1 MEPSD
6 NRLLMNTLADAIPSS
21 LSARS
26 LAAVWHPCTQMQ
38 LAQRQPPLAIV
49 RGQGGWLYGE
59 DGRAYFDAISSWWVN
74 LLGHAHP
81 GIARGITEQLAR
93 LPHVMLA
100 GCTHEPAVALA
111 ERLSARANGHLG
123 HAFYGSDGASAVEVA
138 LKMSFHY
145 WRNLGDTSKRRFICL
160 AGSYHGETLGALGVT
175 DVAIFRSTYSDLIQQ
190 AVLISSP
197 ACADPQ
203 QQEANLQIAL
213 AELEAVLQTQAAEI
227 SALILE
233 PLVQA
238 ASGMNMYPAAYLR
251 RARQLC
257 TQYGVHLIADE
268 IAVGCGRT
276 GRFFAW
282 EHSLPANAQASD
294 WPDFITLSKGITGG
308 TLPLSIVLCQHPVYE
323 AFLSDDIARGFL
335 HSHSYTGNPLACAAA
350 LATLD
355 ALEGG
360 VLDALPE
367 QERYLSAAM
376 KSLRDDARI
385 ENYRQ
390 IGCIAACDLKAEY
403 ASPAFSAQMH
413 LAGREH
419 GLLIRPIGR
428 SIYVLP
434 PFVLDAQL
442 VDYLQTALMRAL
454 DQALYAPAQLA
465 AKTVA
470 I

>member
-1 MEPSD
+1 MQHHSPSPK
-6 NRLLMNTLADAIPSS
+6 NLS
-21 LSARS
+21 LSERS

-38 LAQRQPPLAIV
+38 LAHKQPPLAIS
-49 RGQGGWLYGE
+49 RGQGAWLYDEQGK
-59 DGRAYFDAISSWWVN
+59 AYFDAISSWWVN
-74 LLGHAHP
+74 LLGHAHA
-81 GIARGITEQLAR
+81 GIAQGISAQLQR

-111 ERLSARANGHLG
+111 ERLSARTGGHLG

-145 WRNLGDTSKRRFICL
+145 WRNTGQPSKQRFVCL
-160 AGSYHGETLGALGVT
+160 QGSYHGETLGALAVT
-175 DVAIFRSTYSDLIQQ
+175 DVAIFRRTYDALIQQ
-190 AVLISSP
+190 PILIASP
-197 ACADPQ
+197 ACADPL
-203 QQEANLQIAL
+203 QQEAQMAVAL
-213 AELEAVLQTQAAEI
+213 TALEKVLQAQAHEI

-282 EHSLPANAQASD
+282 EHSLPADPKAGD
-294 WPDFITLSKGITGG
+294 WPDFFTLSKGITGG
-308 TLPLSIVLCQHPVYE
+308 TLPLSIVLSQHNIFA
-323 AFLSDDIARGFL
+323 AFLSDDIAKGFL

-360 VLDALPE
+360 VLASLDE
-367 QERYLSAAM
+367 QSRLLAHAM
-376 KSLRDDARI
+376 QGLREDKRT

-390 IGCIAACDLKAEY
+390 IGCIAACDIKAEF
-403 ASPAFSAQMH
+403 APPEFSAQLH

-428 SIYVLP
+428 SIYVMP
-434 PFVLDAQL
+434 PFVLSPELAQIL
-442 VDYLQTALMRAL
+442 ARSLHASFV
-454 DQALYAPAQLA
+454 QALEKPQNALS
-465 AKTVA
+465 KTIA

>member
-1 MEPSD
+1 
-6 NRLLMNTLADAIPSS
+6 
-21 LSARS
+21 
-26 LAAVWHPCTQMQ
+26 MQ
-38 LAQRQPPLAIV
+38 LAQRQPPLAIS
-49 RGQGGWLYGE
+49 RGQGAWLYGE
-59 DGRAYFDAISSWWVN
+59 DDKAYFDAISSWWVN

-81 GIARGITEQLAR
+81 GIAQGITAQLQR

-111 ERLSARANGHLG
+111 ERLSVRTGGHLG

-145 WRNLGDTSKRRFICL
+145 WRNLGQSKKRRFLCL

-175 DVAIFRSTYSDLIQQ
+175 DVAIFRSTYSDLIT
-190 AVLISSP
+190 AALLIPSP
-197 ACADPQ
+197 AHADVRE
-203 QQEANLQIAL
+203 QEAQMQA
-213 AELEAVLQTQAAEI
+213 ALEALEQVLQTQADEI
-227 SALILE
+227 CALILE

-238 ASGMNMYPAAYLR
+238 ASGMNMYPPGYLR

-282 EHSLPANAQASD
+282 EHSLPSNPQAAD

-308 TLPLSIVLCQHPVYE
+308 TLPLSIVLCQHPIYQ
-323 AFLSDDIARGFL
+323 AFLSEDIARGFL

-360 VLDALPE
+360 ALAALPQQAE
-367 QERYLSAAM
+367 LLAAAM
-376 KSLRDDARI
+376 QTLREDSRT

-390 IGCIAACDLKAEY
+390 IGCIAACDVKAAY
-403 ASPAFSAQMH
+403 ASSAFSAQMH

-428 SIYVLP
+428 SIYVMP
-434 PFVLDAQL
+434 PFVLDAPL
-442 VDYLQTALMRAL
+442 VAFLQ
-454 DQALYAPAQLA
+454 QALQQSLDLA
-465 AKTVA
+465 LGNPQAGISKTVA

>member
-1 MEPSD
+1 
-6 NRLLMNTLADAIPSS
+6 MNTLIASESVS

-26 LAAVWHPCTQMQ
+26 LAAVWHPCTQMH
-38 LAQRQPPLAIV
+38 LAQDQPPLAIAK
-49 RGQGGWLYGE
+49 GQGAWLYGE
-59 DGRAYFDAISSWWVN
+59 DGKAYFDAISSWWVN
-74 LLGHAHP
+74 LLGHAHK
-81 GIARGITEQLAR
+81 GIAEGITRQLAL

-100 GCTHEPAVALA
+100 GCTHEPAVVLA
-111 ERLSARANGHLG
+111 ERLAARTHGHLG

-145 WRNLGDTSKRRFICL
+145 WRNLGQGQKRRFICL

-190 AVLISSP
+190 AIVIPSP
-197 ACADPQ
+197 ACADLRHQ
-203 QQEANLQIAL
+203 DAHLQTAL
-213 AELEAVLQTQAAEI
+213 TELERVLQKQATEI

-238 ASGMNMYPAAYLR
+238 AGGMNMYPPAYLS

-282 EHSLPANAQASD
+282 EHSLLEDAQACD
-294 WPDFITLSKGITGG
+294 WPDFITLSKGVTGG
-308 TLPLSIVLCQHPVYE
+308 TLPLSVVLCQHAVYR
-323 AFLSDDIARGFL
+323 AFLSEDIARGFL

-350 LATLD
+350 IATLD

-360 VLDALPE
+360 VLETLSE
-367 QERYLSAAM
+367 QEQHLSVAM
-376 KSLRDDARI
+376 QGLREDARI

-390 IGCIAACDLKAEY
+390 IGCIAACDLKQEY
-403 ASPAFSAQMH
+403 ASATFSAQMH
-413 LAGREH
+413 LAGRAH

-428 SIYVLP
+428 SIYVMP
-434 PFVLDAQL
+434 PFVLNAQL
-442 VDYLQTALMRAL
+442 ATDLQVALVRAL
-454 DQALYAPAQLA
+454 DQALQAPVQLV

>member
-1 MEPSD
+1 
-6 NRLLMNTLADAIPSS
+6 
-21 LSARS
+21 
-26 LAAVWHPCTQMQ
+26 MQ
-38 LAQRQPPLAIV
+38 LAQRQPPLAIS
-49 RGQGGWLYGE
+49 RGQGAWLYGE
-59 DGRAYFDAISSWWVN
+59 DDKAYFDAISSWWVN

-81 GIARGITEQLAR
+81 GIAQGITAQLQR

-111 ERLSARANGHLG
+111 ERLSVRTGGHLG

-145 WRNLGDTSKRRFICL
+145 WRNLGQSKKRRFLCL

-175 DVAIFRSTYSDLIQQ
+175 DVAIFRSTYSDLIT
-190 AVLISSP
+190 AALLIPSP
-197 ACADPQ
+197 AHADVRE
-203 QQEANLQIAL
+203 QEAQMQA
-213 AELEAVLQTQAAEI
+213 ALEALEQVLQTQADEI
-227 SALILE
+227 CALILE

-238 ASGMNMYPAAYLR
+238 ASGMNMYPPGYLR

-282 EHSLPANAQASD
+282 EHSLPSNPQAAD

-308 TLPLSIVLCQHPVYE
+308 TLPLSIVLCQHPIYQ
-323 AFLSDDIARGFL
+323 AFLSEDIARGFL

-360 VLDALPE
+360 ALAALPQQAE
-367 QERYLSAAM
+367 LLAAAM
-376 KSLRDDARI
+376 QALREDPRT

-390 IGCIAACDLKAEY
+390 IGCIAACDVKAEY
-403 ASPAFSAQMH
+403 ASSAFSAQMH

-428 SIYVLP
+428 SIYVMP
-434 PFVLDAQL
+434 PFVLDAPL
-442 VDYLQTALMRAL
+442 VAFLQ
-454 DQALYAPAQLA
+454 QALQQSLDLA
-465 AKTVA
+465 LGKPQAGVSKTVA

>member
-1 MEPSD
+1 
-6 NRLLMNTLADAIPSS
+6 
-21 LSARS
+21 
-26 LAAVWHPCTQMQ
+26 MQ
-38 LAQRQPPLAIV
+38 VAQRQPPLAIV
-49 RGQGGWLYGE
+49 RGQGAWLYGE
-59 DGRAYFDAISSWWVN
+59 DGAAYFDAISSWWVN
-74 LLGHAHP
+74 LLGHAHA
-81 GIARGITEQLAR
+81 GIAQGITEQLAR

-111 ERLSARANGHLG
+111 ERLSARAQGHLG

-145 WRNLGDTSKRRFICL
+145 WRNLGQTGKRRFICL
-160 AGSYHGETLGALGVT
+160 AGSYHGETLGALAVT
-175 DVAIFRSTYSDLIQQ
+175 DVAIFRSTYDALIQ
-190 AVLISSP
+190 APILVASP
-197 ACADPQ
+197 ACANPQ
-203 QQEANLQIAL
+203 EQPMRMQAAL
-213 AELEAVLQTQAAEI
+213 CELENTLQTHAHEI

-238 ASGMNMYPAAYLR
+238 ASGMNMYPAAYLS

-282 EHSLPANAQASD
+282 EHSLPHHAKATD

-308 TLPLSIVLCQHPVYE
+308 TLPLSIVLCQHSIYA
-323 AFLSDDIARGFL
+323 AFLSEDIARGFL
-335 HSHSYTGNPLACAAA
+335 HSHSYTGNPLACASA

-360 VLDALPE
+360 ILAALPA
-367 QERYLSAAM
+367 QEALLAQAM
-376 KSLRDDARI
+376 QTLRADSRI

-390 IGCIAACDLKAEY
+390 IGCIAACDIKAEF
-403 ASPAFSAQMH
+403 ASPEFSAQLH
-413 LAGREH
+413 LAGRDH

-428 SIYVLP
+428 SIYVMP
-434 PFVLDAQL
+434 PFVLTPELA
-442 VDYLQTALMRAL
+442 DYLTHALSASLQQAL
-454 DQALYAPAQLA
+454 DKPRHELS
-465 AKTVA
+465 KNIA

>member
-1 MEPSD
+1 
-6 NRLLMNTLADAIPSS
+6 
-21 LSARS
+21 
-26 LAAVWHPCTQMQ
+26 MQ
-38 LAQRQPPLAIV
+38 LAQRQPPLAIS
-49 RGQGGWLYGE
+49 RGQGAWLYGE
-59 DGRAYFDAISSWWVN
+59 DDKAYFDAISSWWVN

-81 GIARGITEQLAR
+81 GIAQGITAQLQR

-111 ERLSARANGHLG
+111 ERLSVRTGGHLG

-145 WRNLGDTSKRRFICL
+145 WRNLGQSKKRRFLCL

-175 DVAIFRSTYSDLIQQ
+175 DVAIFRSTYSDLIT
-190 AVLISSP
+190 AALLIPSP
-197 ACADPQ
+197 AHADVRE
-203 QQEANLQIAL
+203 QEAQMQA
-213 AELEAVLQTQAAEI
+213 ALEALEQVLQTQADEI
-227 SALILE
+227 CALILE

-238 ASGMNMYPAAYLR
+238 ASGMNMYPPGYLR

-282 EHSLPANAQASD
+282 EHSLPSNPQAAD

-308 TLPLSIVLCQHPVYE
+308 TLPLSIVLCQHPIYQ
-323 AFLSDDIARGFL
+323 AFLSEDIARGFL

-360 VLDALPE
+360 ALAALP
-367 QERYLSAAM
+367 QQADFLAAAM
-376 KSLRDDARI
+376 QTLREDSRT

-390 IGCIAACDLKAEY
+390 IGCIAACDVKAEY
-403 ASPAFSAQMH
+403 ASSAFSAQMH

-428 SIYVLP
+428 SIYVMP
-434 PFVLDAQL
+434 PFVLDAPL
-442 VDYLQTALMRAL
+442 VAFLQ
-454 DQALYAPAQLA
+454 QALQQSLDLA
-465 AKTVA
+465 LGNPQAGISKTVA

>member
-1 MEPSD
+1 
-6 NRLLMNTLADAIPSS
+6 MNTQPPAAPKTSLAQ
-21 LSARS
+21 RS

-38 LAQRQPPLAIV
+38 LAQRQPPLAIA
-49 RGQGGWLYGE
+49 RGSGVWLYDEQGQ
-59 DGRAYFDAISSWWVN
+59 RYFDAISSWWVN

-81 GIARGITEQLAR
+81 GIARGITTQLER

-111 ERLSARANGHLG
+111 ERLSALTDGHLG

-145 WRNLGDTSKRRFICL
+145 WRNTGQAEKQRFICL
-160 AGSYHGETLGALGVT
+160 QGSYHGETLGALAVT
-175 DVAIFRSTYSDLIQQ
+175 DVAIFRSTYDALIQKPI
-190 AVLISSP
+190 LIASP
-197 ACADPQ
+197 ACAAVTEQPAQ
-203 QQEANLQIAL
+203 MQVAL
-213 AELEAVLQTQAAEI
+213 DALEHTLKTQASSIA
-227 SALILE
+227 ALILE

-238 ASGMNMYPAAYLR
+238 ASGMMMYPPAYLS

-257 TQYGVHLIADE
+257 SQYGVHLIADE

-276 GRFFAW
+276 GQFFAW
-282 EHSLPANAQASD
+282 QHSLPEKNGAQD

-308 TLPLSIVLCQHPVYE
+308 TLPLSIVLSQHHIYQ

-355 ALEGG
+355 ALEAG
-360 VLDALPE
+360 VLAQLPE
-367 QERYLSAAM
+367 QAQLIEHAM
-376 KSLRDDARI
+376 RHLRADPRI

-390 IGCIAACDLKAEY
+390 IGCIAACDIKAEF
-403 ASPAFSAQMH
+403 AHSDFSAQMH
-413 LAGREH
+413 LEGREH

-428 SIYVLP
+428 SIYLMP
-434 PFVLDAQL
+434 PLILTPELSEFLA
-442 VDYLQTALMRAL
+442 TALQRSFA
-454 DQALYAPAQLA
+454 QALAAPK
-465 AKTVA
+465 AKVSKTIA

>member
-1 MEPSD
+1 MMNVPLPSGSK
-6 NRLLMNTLADAIPSS
+6 NLAE
-21 LSARS
+21 RS

-49 RGQGGWLYGE
+49 KGQGPWLYGE
-59 DGRAYFDAISSWWVN
+59 DGSAYFDAISSWWVN
-74 LLGHAHP
+74 LLGHAHA
-81 GIARGITEQLAR
+81 GIAQGITQQLAR

-100 GCTHEPAVALA
+100 GCTHEPAVVLA
-111 ERLSARANGHLG
+111 ERLSARTNGHLG

-145 WRNLGDTSKRRFICL
+145 WRNLGYTQKRRFICL

-190 AVLISSP
+190 AILIPSP

-203 QQEANLQIAL
+203 QQESNLQIAL
-213 AELEAVLQTQAAEI
+213 AGLEAILQTQAAEI

-238 ASGMNMYPAAYLR
+238 ASGMNMYPAAYLS

-282 EHSLPANAQASD
+282 EHSLPENTQAAD

-308 TLPLSIVLCQHPVYE
+308 TLALSIVLCQHPIYA
-323 AFLSDDIARGFL
+323 AFLSEDIARGFL

-350 LATLD
+350 IATLD

-360 VLDALPE
+360 VLAALPE
-367 QERYLSAAM
+367 QAHWLAM
-376 KSLRDDARI
+376 AMQGLRDDDRI

-390 IGCIAACDLKAEY
+390 VGCIAACDLKAEY
-403 ASPAFSAQMH
+403 ASGSFSAQMH

-428 SIYVLP
+428 SIYVMP

-442 VDYLQTALMRAL
+442 ANYLQIALCQAL
-454 DQALYAPAQLA
+454 DQALSAPAQLV

>member
-1 MEPSD
+1 
-6 NRLLMNTLADAIPSS
+6 
-21 LSARS
+21 
-26 LAAVWHPCTQMQ
+26 MQ
-38 LAQRQPPLAIV
+38 LAQRQPPLAIS
-49 RGQGGWLYGE
+49 RGQGAWLYGE
-59 DGRAYFDAISSWWVN
+59 DDKAYFDAISSWWVN

-81 GIARGITEQLAR
+81 GIAQGITAQLQR

-111 ERLSARANGHLG
+111 ERLSVRTGGHLG

-145 WRNLGDTSKRRFICL
+145 WRNLGQSKKRRFLCL

-175 DVAIFRSTYSDLIQQ
+175 DVAIFRSTYSDLIT
-190 AVLISSP
+190 AALLIPSP
-197 ACADPQ
+197 AHADVRE
-203 QQEANLQIAL
+203 QEAQMQA
-213 AELEAVLQTQAAEI
+213 ALEALEQVLQTQADEI
-227 SALILE
+227 CALILE

-238 ASGMNMYPAAYLR
+238 ASGMNMYPPGYLR

-282 EHSLPANAQASD
+282 EHSLPSNPQAAD

-308 TLPLSIVLCQHPVYE
+308 TLPLSIVLCQHPIYQ
-323 AFLSDDIARGFL
+323 AFLSEDIARGFL

-360 VLDALPE
+360 ALAALPQQAE
-367 QERYLSAAM
+367 LLAAAM
-376 KSLRDDARI
+376 QTLREDSRT

-390 IGCIAACDLKAEY
+390 IGCIAACDVKAEY
-403 ASPAFSAQMH
+403 ASSAFSAQMH

-428 SIYVLP
+428 SIYVMP
-434 PFVLDAQL
+434 PFVLDAPL
-442 VDYLQTALMRAL
+442 VAFLQ
-454 DQALYAPAQLA
+454 QALQQSLDLA
-465 AKTVA
+465 LGKPQAGVSKTVA

>member
-1 MEPSD
+1 
-6 NRLLMNTLADAIPSS
+6 
-21 LSARS
+21 
-26 LAAVWHPCTQMQ
+26 MQ
-38 LAQRQPPLAIV
+38 LAQRQPPLAIS
-49 RGQGGWLYGE
+49 RGQGAWLYGE
-59 DGRAYFDAISSWWVN
+59 DGKAYFDAISSWWVN
-74 LLGHAHP
+74 LLGHAHA
-81 GIARGITEQLAR
+81 GIAQGITAQLQR

-111 ERLSARANGHLG
+111 ERLSARTGGHLG

-145 WRNLGDTSKRRFICL
+145 WRNLGQSKKRRFVCL

-175 DVAIFRSTYSDLIQQ
+175 DVAIFRATYSDLIAQ
-190 AVLISSP
+190 AILIASP
-197 ACADPQ
+197 ACADVRQ
-203 QQEANLQIAL
+203 QQESMHAAL
-213 AELEAVLQTQAAEI
+213 AALEQVLQTQADEI
-227 SALILE
+227 CALILE

-238 ASGMNMYPAAYLR
+238 ASGMNMYPPAYLR

-257 TQYGVHLIADE
+257 TEYGVHLIADE

-282 EHSLPANAQASD
+282 EHSLPSNPQAAD

-308 TLPLSIVLCQHPVYE
+308 TLPLSIVLCQHPIYQ
-323 AFLSDDIARGFL
+323 AFLSEDIARGLL

-360 VLDALPE
+360 ALAALPQQAE
-367 QERYLSAAM
+367 LLAAAM
-376 KSLRDDARI
+376 QTLREDSRT

-390 IGCIAACDLKAEY
+390 IGCIAACDVKAEY
-403 ASPAFSAQMH
+403 ASSAFSAQMH

-428 SIYVLP
+428 SIYVMP
-434 PFVLDAQL
+434 PFVLDAPL
-442 VDYLQTALMRAL
+442 VAFLQ
-454 DQALYAPAQLA
+454 QALQQSLDLA
-465 AKTVA
+465 LGKPQAGVSKTVA

>member
-1 MEPSD
+1 MAVMDSLAQIPS
-6 NRLLMNTLADAIPSS
+6 TSSS

-38 LAQRQPPLAIV
+38 LAQKQPPLAIS
-49 RGQGGWLYGE
+49 RGQGPWLYDEQGK
-59 DGRAYFDAISSWWVN
+59 AYFDAISSWWVN

-81 GIARGITEQLAR
+81 GIAQGITAQLAR

-100 GCTHEPAVALA
+100 GCTHEPAVLLA
-111 ERLSARANGHLG
+111 EKLSGWTGGHLG

-145 WRNLGDTSKRRFICL
+145 WRNIGQTKKQRFICL
-160 AGSYHGETLGALGVT
+160 QGSYHGETLGALAVT
-175 DVAIFRSTYSDLIQQ
+175 DVAIFRSTYDALIQKPI
-190 AVLISSP
+190 LMTSP
-197 ACADPQ
+197 AT
-203 QQEANLQIAL
+203 ANPHMQIECMEQALSALEQTLQVQ
-213 AELEAVLQTQAAEI
+213 AEEVA
-227 SALILE
+227 ALILE

-238 ASGMNMYPAAYLR
+238 ASGMLMYPAEYLR

-257 TQYGVHLIADE
+257 TKYGVHLIADE

-282 EHSLPANAQASD
+282 QHSLPEQATAAD

-308 TLPLSIVLCQHPVYE
+308 TLPLSIVLSQHHIYE

-355 ALEGG
+355 VLETDVLAQLPAQAAL
-360 VLDALPE
+360 LHT
-367 QERYLSAAM
+367 AM
-376 KSLRDDARI
+376 QGLRDDPRT

-390 IGCIAACDLKAEY
+390 IGCIAACDVQAAY
-403 ASPAFSAQMH
+403 AGSDFSAHMH
-413 LAGREH
+413 QAGREH

-428 SIYVLP
+428 SVYVMP
-434 PFVLDAQL
+434 PFVLTSESGT
-442 VDYLQTALMRAL
+442 YLARAL
-454 DQALYAPAQLA
+454 KESFVQALSEDRSPVSR
-465 AKTVA
+465 TVV

>member
-1 MEPSD
+1 
-6 NRLLMNTLADAIPSS
+6 
-21 LSARS
+21 
-26 LAAVWHPCTQMQ
+26 MQ
-38 LAQRQPPLAIV
+38 LAQRQPPLAIT
-49 RGQGGWLYGE
+49 RGQGAWLYGE
-59 DGRAYFDAISSWWVN
+59 DGTAYFDAISSWWVN

-81 GIARGITEQLAR
+81 GIAQGISAQLAR

-100 GCTHEPAVALA
+100 GCTHEPAVLLA
-111 ERLSARANGHLG
+111 ERLSARTSGHLG

-145 WRNLGDTSKRRFICL
+145 WRNLGQTQKRRFICL

-190 AVLISSP
+190 ALVIPSP
-197 ACADPQ
+197 ACANPQ
-203 QQEANLQIAL
+203 LQEASMHSAL
-213 AELEAVLQTQAAEI
+213 AALETVLQESAAEI

-238 ASGMNMYPAAYLR
+238 GSGMNMYPAEYLR

-257 TQYGVHLIADE
+257 TQYSVHLIADE

-282 EHSLPANAQASD
+282 EHSLPENAQAAD

-308 TLPLSIVLCQHPVYE
+308 TLPLSVVLCQHPIYA
-323 AFLSDDIARGFL
+323 AFLSEDIARGFL

-350 LATLD
+350 IATLD

-360 VLDALPE
+360 VLDALPA
-367 QERYLSAAM
+367 QAQWLHSAM
-376 KSLRDDARI
+376 QGLRDDART

-390 IGCIAACDLKAEY
+390 IGCIAACDVKTEY
-403 ASPAFSAQMH
+403 AGAQFSAQMQ

-428 SIYVLP
+428 SMYVMP
-434 PFVLDAQL
+434 PFILDADLSQ
-442 VDYLQTALMRAL
+442 YLAQTLQRSF
-454 DQALYAPAQLA
+454 DQALNQPQTTAS
-465 AKTVA
+465 KSIA